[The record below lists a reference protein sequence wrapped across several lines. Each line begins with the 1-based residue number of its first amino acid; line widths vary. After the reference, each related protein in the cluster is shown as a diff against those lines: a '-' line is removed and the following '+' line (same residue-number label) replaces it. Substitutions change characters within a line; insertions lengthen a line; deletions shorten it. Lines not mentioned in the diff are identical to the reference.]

1 MEEENNKII
10 DLLYI
15 NSRNR
20 FSGSLNNFNYR
31 LKTPLENVKYILVN
45 NVNIYHTE
53 PSITSKN
60 NNLYFQ
66 HTDGTYYQ
74 TVITEGFYTINELI
88 TELTIKMNE
97 SIGLTLIYTNNE
109 IDESKCFYIWEQSVR
124 NKQLKVKFGG
134 VGAGTFSI
142 EMKIGETF
150 GGFTTSSTIFR
161 IVGFQYSLFSSV
173 TEIEGFQVPHLSTR
187 YYEIRSDICQNKI
200 HDHKGS
206 RNVLCKV
213 SQVANDG
220 GLILE
225 KPCIPIKLEPVSS
238 TIHQINIQ
246 VYNDKN
252 QWAEINDDFTID
264 LLVVRKK

>member
-1 MEEENNKII
+1 MEDSNQIL
-10 DLLYI
+10 DFLYI

-20 FSGSLNNFNYR
+20 YSGSLNNFNYR
-31 LKTPLENVKYILVN
+31 LKNPLENVKYILVN

-53 PSITSKN
+53 PSITSKAK
-60 NNLYFQ
+60 NLYFR

-74 TVITEGFYTINELI
+74 TQLTEGFYTIDELI
-88 TELTIKMNE
+88 TELIIRMNE
-97 SIGLTLIYTNNE
+97 SIGLTAIYTNGE
-109 IDESKCFYIWEQSVR
+109 LDETKCFYWWEQNVR
-124 NKQLKVKFGG
+124 TKLIKVRFGG
-134 VGAGTFSI
+134 LGSGTFEV
-142 EMKIGETF
+142 EMRNSVSF
-150 GGFTTSSTIFR
+150 GGFTTTSTIIR
-161 IVGFQYSLFSSV
+161 IIGFQYLLSTGI
-173 TEIEGFQVPHLSTR
+173 TELEGFQVPQLSTR
-187 YYEIRSDICQNKI
+187 YYEIRSDLCYNKI

-206 RNVLCKV
+206 RNFLCKV
-213 SQVANDG
+213 SQTANDG

-264 LLVVRKK
+264 LLVVRNK